1 MDAIK
6 IRDTK
11 QSTHNINEAFV
22 ADTIFDSI
30 IEELK
35 LESKRG
41 DYSMNFNPNWFFIFY
56 KELG

>member
-1 MDAIK
+1 MDTIK

-30 IEELK
+30 FHLRVFCISLLPITSEK
-35 LESKRG
+35 NKGRNDFG
-41 DYSMNFNPNWFFIFY
+41 
-56 KELG
+56 